1 MTFKIGNIKIAGRM
15 AGEGEFE
22 GTLQDLQIEVS
33 ARELADGNAAI
44 ITLVKDVVKAA
55 REEAREQR
63 ADNRDARRSHE
74 HVERIRARKWARRDD
89 E

>member
-1 MTFKIGNIKIAGRM
+1 MLFKIGKVNLAGRM
-15 AGEGEFE
+15 AGEGEFDALIE
-22 GTLQDLQIEVS
+22 GIEFEVS
-33 ARELADGNAAI
+33 AKELADGNAAI

-63 ADNRDARRSHE
+63 ADDRDARRSHE
-74 HVERIRARKWARRDD
+74 RVERVRARRWARRDD